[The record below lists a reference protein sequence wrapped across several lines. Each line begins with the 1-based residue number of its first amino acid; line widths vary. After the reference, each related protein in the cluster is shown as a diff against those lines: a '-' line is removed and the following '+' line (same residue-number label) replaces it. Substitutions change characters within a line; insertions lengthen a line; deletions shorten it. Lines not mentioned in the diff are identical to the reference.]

1 MVTGFERGEGTVKA
15 NKKELLLT
23 SAVCLLPLLAGAIL
37 YPRLPETM
45 ATHWGFDGTANGW
58 SSRAATV
65 FGLPLL
71 ILALHLVC
79 SYAES
84 RDTKRKNSKSGAADG
99 DAVVLSGGLA
109 ARRSAHARH
118 GAGL

>member
-23 SAVCLLPLLAGAIL
+23 SAVCLLPLLAGVIL

-65 FGLPLL
+65 FGQR
-71 ILALHLVC
+71 LHGF
-79 SYAES
+79 
-84 RDTKRKNSKSGAADG
+84 TQ
-99 DAVVLSGGLA
+99 
-109 ARRSAHARH
+109 AHAAHPFH
-118 GAGL
+118 GI